1 MKSRLNMQMEN
12 TVRKGILL
20 ARKNS
25 VRSATGMMQNRGVL
39 MSVLVRV
46 LFQQDSI
53 RNTDLTS
60 LVH

>member
-1 MKSRLNMQMEN
+1 MEN